1 MTPKAWKKSSHQ
13 QPHGKS
19 PCRHWRNFFCNWH
32 QRLIPD
38 LTNPTHRVAAI
49 AGETGS
55 YQPNNQP
62 TNRNEM
68 KTCFHWTCFSFEQDL
83 PVRSICCV
91 GGDSISFVVVD
102 SKNYFQQRNV
112 NKIYYRSSRGWT
124 LSLNWIILHSVE
136 FTTAKVQFLFRLAW
150 NSRNVSL
157 IIAKVDIV

>member
-1 MTPKAWKKSSHQ
+1 MERVLVDIEEISSVIDTNAWSLTSQ
-13 QPHGKS
+13 ILPIGWQPSQGE
-19 PCRHWRNFFCNWH
+19 
-32 QRLIPD
+32 LGA
-38 LTNPTHRVAAI
+38 TNPT
-49 AGETGS
+49 
-55 YQPNNQP
+55 

-112 NKIYYRSSRGWT
+112 NKIYYRSSRFSFFFSGFVRGGWT

-136 FTTAKVQFLFRLAW
+136 FTTAKVRFWWFRLSW